1 MFSIFSRVSLLR
13 SLLGDWTS
21 VFPVKRETYRTTV
34 NVVLVCSY
42 ALTVVHA
49 GRTIAD
55 VRRTLSLRELE
66 AAVAT
71 LEECALRS
79 DIHAIREHLQH
90 FFLLFFRS
98 RTRVIR
104 AALTATVRDFA
115 SLTYT
120 FLF

>member
-1 MFSIFSRVSLLR
+1 M
-13 SLLGDWTS
+13 
-21 VFPVKRETYRTTV
+21 
-34 NVVLVCSY
+34 
-42 ALTVVHA
+42 
-49 GRTIAD
+49 
-55 VRRTLSLRELE
+55 RRALSLRELE

-104 AALTATVRDFA
+104 ATLTATVRDFA
-115 SLTYT
+115 TLAGACFFYEVRAFKYNKARRAVEANLADQIGVIHGLIVTLLLAALSFNFFHSMIWNL
-120 FLF
+120 